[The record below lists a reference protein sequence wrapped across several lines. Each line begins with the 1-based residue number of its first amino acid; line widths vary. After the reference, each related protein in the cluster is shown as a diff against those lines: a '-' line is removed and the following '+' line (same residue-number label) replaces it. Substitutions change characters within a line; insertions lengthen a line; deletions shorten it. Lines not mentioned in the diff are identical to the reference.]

1 MVKIDYK
8 KELKNLYSSSAEK
21 VEVVELPQMNFLMID
36 GEGDPNTSQSFQDAI
51 DVLHH
56 FPTPSS
62 LSSKEEK

>member
-36 GEGDPNTSQSFQDAI
+36 GEDDPNTSQSFQDAI
-51 DVLHH
+51 DVLYH

-62 LSSKEEK
+62 LSSKEVK